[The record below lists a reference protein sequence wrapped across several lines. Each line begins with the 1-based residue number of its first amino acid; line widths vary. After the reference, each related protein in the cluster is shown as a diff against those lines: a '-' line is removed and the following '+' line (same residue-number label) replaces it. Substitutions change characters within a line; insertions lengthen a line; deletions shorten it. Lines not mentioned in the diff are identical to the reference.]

1 LKEKM
6 ACLVNERRGEGCAA
20 EALVLSAEKELE
32 TRLAS
37 VPYDM
42 WCIYSHDEH
51 TGSIAHPFTYHV
63 TSLLLYHH
71 GMVCPQRKQL
81 EDWLAE
87 NRTALSSI
95 ANRTAHSGTEIGLL
109 EQTLR
114 FLSQQQV
121 RCVA

>member
-1 LKEKM
+1 M

-32 TRLAS
+32 TRMTS
-37 VPYDM
+37 VTADIRIG
-42 WCIYSHDEH
+42 IYI
-51 TGSIAHPFTYHV
+51 TSIHLSRHV
-63 TSLLLYHH
+63 TT
-71 GMVCPQRKQL
+71 VVPFCPQRKQL

-87 NRTALSSI
+87 NRTALSSL

-121 RCVA
+121 CDVTCGDAYLCRDLSRIV